1 MGSEIGIILL
11 LVIINGVF
19 SMAEIAIVSSRKS
32 RLESIAQKGNKGAEA
47 ALELANSPNTFL
59 STVQIG
65 ITLIGIL
72 TGVFSGANLSKLLA
86 AHIARI
92 PQLHNYSQGI
102 SVFLIVLFITYLS
115 LVLGELV
122 PKRLGMHNPEVIASV
137 MARPMNVI
145 SKITAPLVWLLSI
158 STEGL
163 LRLFRLK
170 PSDEPAVT
178 EEEVTS
184 LIAQGTNLGVFEE
197 VEQDIV
203 ERVFALSDRRV
214 GSIMTNKLDVEWID
228 INDEFESI
236 KQTILQSEYSN
247 FPVCRNS
254 LDDVIG
260 IINTKKFLQ
269 TLLQNEQVDW
279 HAMVEKALFIPETM
293 KAFRVLEQFKANK
306 IRIAVVVDEFG
317 TVQGLVSMKDLFEA
331 MVGDLQ
337 EAAEE
342 DAEIV
347 EREDGSYLID
357 ALIPFDEF
365 VSYFEL
371 PDIDPEE
378 RAGFHTLGGLI
389 FNIARQI
396 PKTGETFS
404 WNGMHFEI
412 VDMDGNRIDKVLVRV
427 EEEEG

>member
-1 MGSEIGIILL
+1 
-11 LVIINGVF
+11 
-19 SMAEIAIVSSRKS
+19 MAEIAIVSSRKS
-32 RLESIAQKGNKGAEA
+32 RLENSAQKGNKGAEV
-47 ALELANSPNTFL
+47 ALDLANAPNTFL

-72 TGVFSGANLSKLLA
+72 MGVFSGANLSKILA
-86 AHIARI
+86 AAVAQVDIAIVR
-92 PQLHNYSQGI
+92 QYSQGI
-102 SVFLIVLFITYLS
+102 AVFVMVLLITFLS

-122 PKRLGMHNPEVIASV
+122 PKRIGMHNPEAIAAVLS
-137 MARPMNVI
+137 RPMNVL
-145 SKITAPLVWLLSI
+145 SKVTAPLVWLLSV
-158 STEGL
+158 STDGL

-170 PSDEPAVT
+170 PSEEPAVT

-214 GSIMTNKLDVEWID
+214 GSIMTNKLDVDWID
-228 INDEFESI
+228 INDEFDNI
-236 KQTILQSEYSN
+236 KQTVLQSEYSN
-247 FPVCRNS
+247 FPVCRDS

-279 HAMVEKALFIPETM
+279 HAMVEKALFIPESM

-331 MVGDLQ
+331 MVGDLE
-337 EAAEE
+337 EATEG

-347 EREDGSYLID
+347 EREDGTFLID

-365 VSYFEL
+365 ISYFEI
-371 PDIDPEE
+371 PDVDPEE

-396 PKTGETFS
+396 PKTGETFY
-404 WNGMHFEI
+404 WNGVHFEI
-412 VDMDGNRIDKVLVRV
+412 VDMDGNRIDKVLVRIGD
-427 EEEEG
+427 EEKEDK

>member
-1 MGSEIGIILL
+1 
-11 LVIINGVF
+11 
-19 SMAEIAIVSSRKS
+19 
-32 RLESIAQKGNKGAEA
+32 
-47 ALELANSPNTFL
+47 
-59 STVQIG
+59 
-65 ITLIGIL
+65 
-72 TGVFSGANLSKLLA
+72 
-86 AHIARI
+86 
-92 PQLHNYSQGI
+92 
-102 SVFLIVLFITYLS
+102 
-115 LVLGELV
+115 
-122 PKRLGMHNPEVIASV
+122 MHNPEAIASV
-137 MARPMNVI
+137 MARPMNVV
-145 SKITAPLVWLLSI
+145 SRITAPLVWLLSV
-158 STEGL
+158 STDGL
-163 LRLFRLK
+163 LRLLRLK
-170 PSDEPAVT
+170 PSEEPAVT

-228 INDEFESI
+228 INDEFDNI

-247 FPVCRNS
+247 FPVCRDS

-279 HAMVEKALFIPETM
+279 HAMVEKALFIPESM

-331 MVGDLQ
+331 MVGDLE
-337 EAAEE
+337 EATEGE
-342 DAEIV
+342 AEIV
-347 EREDGSYLID
+347 EREDGTYLID

-365 VSYFEL
+365 ISYFEI
-371 PDIDPEE
+371 PGVDPEE

-396 PKTGETFS
+396 PKTGETFY
-404 WNGMHFEI
+404 WNGVHFEI
-412 VDMDGNRIDKVLVRV
+412 VDMDGNRIDKVLVRMGDED
-427 EEEEG
+427 EEDEK

>member
-1 MGSEIGIILL
+1 
-11 LVIINGVF
+11 
-19 SMAEIAIVSSRKS
+19 MAEIAIVSSRKS

-86 AHIARI
+86 AHVARI
-92 PQLHNYSQGI
+92 PLLHDYSQGI
-102 SVFLIVLFITYLS
+102 SVFLIVLLITYLS

-122 PKRLGMHNPEVIASV
+122 PKRLGMHNPEAIASV

-170 PSDEPAVT
+170 PSDEPSVT

-236 KQTILQSEYSN
+236 KHTVLQSEYSN
-247 FPVCRNS
+247 FPVCRDS

-331 MVGDLQ
+331 MVGDLE

-427 EEEEG
+427 EQEEE

>member
-1 MGSEIGIILL
+1 
-11 LVIINGVF
+11 
-19 SMAEIAIVSSRKS
+19 MAEIAIVSSRKS
-32 RLESIAQKGNKGAEA
+32 RLENSAQKGNKGAEA
-47 ALELANSPNTFL
+47 ALELANAPNTFL

-72 TGVFSGANLSKLLA
+72 TGFFSGAGLSQQMA
-86 AHIARI
+86 RYIARI
-92 PQLHNYSQGI
+92 PVLEQYSQGI
-102 SVFLIVLFITYLS
+102 AVFVMVLLITFVS

-122 PKRLGMHNPEVIASV
+122 PKRIGMHNPEAIASV
-137 MARPMNVI
+137 MARPMNVV
-145 SKITAPLVWLLSI
+145 SRITAPLVWLLSV
-158 STEGL
+158 STDGL

-170 PSDEPAVT
+170 PSEEPAVT

-228 INDEFESI
+228 INDEFDNI
-236 KQTILQSEYSN
+236 KQTVLQSEYSN
-247 FPVCRNS
+247 FPVCRDS

-279 HAMVEKALFIPETM
+279 HAMVEKALFIPESM

-331 MVGDLQ
+331 MVGDLE
-337 EAAEE
+337 EATEGE
-342 DAEIV
+342 AEIV
-347 EREDGSYLID
+347 EREDGTFLID

-365 VSYFEL
+365 ISYFEI
-371 PDIDPEE
+371 PDVDPEE

-389 FNIARQI
+389 FTIARQI
-396 PKTGETFS
+396 PKTGETFY
-404 WNGMHFEI
+404 WNGVHFEI
-412 VDMDGNRIDKVLVRV
+412 VDMDGNRIDKVLVRMGDED
-427 EEEEG
+427 EEAEK